1 MTEWHVDQGLARAY
15 AAGSLA
21 VPLAA
26 SLEAHVAGCGRC
38 QATVGESAPQARLA
52 SVWAG
57 VVARVDEPR
66 VGLLER
72 GLRYAGVPEGDARL
86 AVSAPALR
94 GAWLLSVA
102 FLLLFSTLASQAP
115 RVGPDLFLLL
125 APVLPVL
132 GVGLAYGPWVDP
144 TYETTLA
151 TPFSSVRLIV
161 LRTGTVLVFTAG
173 LALLAGVLLPGR
185 GTAVVWLLPSAALV
199 AVTLALS
206 AWVAPLAAAFATS
219 GTWLLGVCSLWLNN
233 DSLDPVFTPA
243 AQAAAL
249 VLLAVAVLSAVLAQ
263 RAHAY
268 DLRRFM

>member
-1 MTEWHVDQGLARAY
+1 MSDWHVDQPLAQAY
-15 AAGSLA
+15 AAGTVA

-38 QATVGESAPQARLA
+38 QATVGAAAPQARLGA
-52 SVWAG
+52 VWAEL
-57 VVARVDEPR
+57 VDKVDEPR
-66 VGLLER
+66 SGWFER
-72 GLRYAGVPEGDARL
+72 GLRRVGLAEGDARL

-102 FLLLFSTLASQAP
+102 FLLTFAVLASQAP

-151 TPFSSVRLIV
+151 APFSSVRLIA
-161 LRTGTVLVFTAG
+161 LRTCTVLVFTAG
-173 LALLAGVLLPGR
+173 LAMVAGVLLPGT

-199 AVTLALS
+199 AVTLAMS
-206 AWVAPLAAAFATS
+206 AWVAPLLAALATS
-219 GTWLLGVCSLWLNN
+219 GVWLFGVYSLWLNN
-233 DSLDPVFTPA
+233 NSLDSVSTPA
-243 AQAAAL
+243 AQGLAL